1 MSKTTFSV
9 DESPFL
15 LPFAAVVETL
25 AAFDVSFQRKEK
37 EICLKD
43 ARRVLT
49 GEIVEAVRA
58 HKADL
63 LTLCDCR
70 SELTRMHDYNVRLR
84 CEDPPR
90 GPREKAFAYLAA
102 RIEKLAGLSV
112 SIGGTKSGWPDPAD
126 AFADMDQIEGLRHD
140 LAELT
145 RADAP
150 YPVSLP
156 SGCQL
161 LPQANFDPFEHGRY
175 YSGKLLPGAK

>member
-9 DESPFL
+9 DKSPLF

-43 ARRVLT
+43 AQRVLT

-63 LTLCDCR
+63 LILCDCR
-70 SELTRMHDYNVRLR
+70 SELTRLHEYIVRLR

-90 GPREKAFAYLAA
+90 GSREKAFAYQAA
-102 RIEKLAGLSV
+102 QIEKLAGLSV
-112 SIGGTKSGWPDPAD
+112 SIGGTENGWSDPAD
-126 AFADMDQIEGLRHD
+126 VFADMDQIEGLRQA

-145 RADAP
+145 ADGNP
-150 YPVSLP
+150 YPVPLP
-156 SGCQL
+156 EGCVL
-161 LPQANFDPFEHGRY
+161 LPQPNFDPFAYSRRY
-175 YSGKLLPGAK
+175 NGAVIAHM

>member
-1 MSKTTFSV
+1 MSKTAFSV

-63 LTLCDCR
+63 LILCDCR
-70 SELTRMHDYNVRLR
+70 SELTRLHEYIVRLR

-90 GPREKAFAYLAA
+90 GSREKAFAYQGAQ
-102 RIEKLAGLSV
+102 IEKLAGLSV
-112 SIGGTKSGWPDPAD
+112 SIGGTKSGWPAPAD
-126 AFADMDQIEGLRHD
+126 VFADMDQIEGLRQA
-140 LAELT
+140 LTELT

-150 YPVSLP
+150 YPVPLP
-156 SGCQL
+156 PGCRL
-161 LPQANFDPFEHGRY
+161 LPQANSDPFAHGRY
-175 YSGKLLPGAK
+175 YSGKLIGAP

>member
-9 DESPFL
+9 DKSPLL

-25 AAFDVSFQRKEK
+25 AAFDVPFQRKNQ
-37 EICLKD
+37 EISLKD

-63 LTLCDCR
+63 LILCDCR
-70 SELTRMHDYNVRLR
+70 SELVRLHEYIVRLR
-84 CEDPPR
+84 YEDPPR
-90 GPREKAFAYLAA
+90 GPREKAFAYQGAQ
-102 RIEKLAGLSV
+102 IEKLAGLSV

-126 AFADMDQIEGLRHD
+126 VFADMDQITALGHD

-145 RADAP
+145 RPDAP
-150 YPVSLP
+150 YPVPLP
-156 SGCQL
+156 SGCRL
-161 LPQANFDPFEHGRY
+161 LPQANFDPFAYGRY
-175 YSGKLLPGAK
+175 YSGKLIGAL